1 MKPEEVIKYLEMV
14 RPTENYSHTFS
25 VSVGNTKHF
34 GPGSQLNK
42 DVSTAIDLA
51 IEALEKQIPKK
62 PKTDDNRI
70 LCPTCNLL
78 IAYNKSIEQHCWT
91 CGQNLEGCVI
101 K

>member
-1 MKPEEVIKYLEMV
+1 MKPEEVI
-14 RPTENYSHTFS
+14 R
-25 VSVGNTKHF
+25 
-34 GPGSQLNK
+34 
-42 DVSTAIDLA
+42 AIDLIREMDVNTPITQVDIANAEWGKEMA

-62 PKTDDNRI
+62 PKTDAHRI
-70 LCPTCNLL
+70 LCPECNLL

>member
-1 MKPEEVIKYLEMV
+1 MKPEEVIELLKIQ
-14 RPTENYSHTFS
+14 RKDCTKS
-25 VSVGNTKHF
+25 V
-34 GPGSQLNK
+34 LRE
-42 DVSTAIDLA
+42 DDIDYAIA
-51 IEALEKQIPKK
+51 ALEKQIPKK

-70 LCPTCNLL
+70 LCPECNLL